1 MSPKAGERGAPVSVQ
16 SRGAK
21 GSAMLHKRQRAA
33 RGRPF
38 ATIGSSIYFFSTV
51 FVVVEVVVA
60 ILVVA
65 MLLAAASLVAGV
77 AATASFTAVVLS
89 STLVSSF
96 FWQAETVRAAM
107 AMLATSSLRII
118 WSPSDVGGAP
128 IVPHRRLAE
137 ARSTKRRQ
145 AGLCAR
151 TNHTQA

>member
-38 ATIGSSIYFFSTV
+38 ATIGSSMYAFWAV
-51 FVVVEVVVA
+51 VVVVEVVVA

-77 AATASFTAVVLS
+77 AAAASFTVVVLS
-89 STLVSSF
+89 STLVSAF
-96 FWQAETVRAAM
+96 FWQAETDRAAM
-107 AMLATSSLRII
+107 ATPAMINLRI
-118 WSPSDVGGAP
+118 
-128 IVPHRRLAE
+128 R
-137 ARSTKRRQ
+137 
-145 AGLCAR
+145 
-151 TNHTQA
+151 